1 MLRLVAYI
9 SDVCYLCILNL
20 LIPGIEKSATAKGI
34 VKLVPHS
41 WKDEVALFI
50 TNFNKE
56 RIIKEINTQLKK
68 RDIDISVAQIDLS
81 KFRTEGSRMLRL
93 EVIVDEIDY
102 NRLVKN
108 TVPKLLETMAQSNDS
123 KGALA
128 KLLLEKNLPVK
139 MLTAAL
145 DTLTQEEKDELV
157 VSIFNIFK
165 GDIREALYKILE
177 EQHIS
182 LDIEKLRLDTY
193 NPTT

>member
-20 LIPGIEKSATAKGI
+20 LIPGIENSATARGI
-34 VKLVPHS
+34 IKLVPHS
-41 WKDEVALFI
+41 WKDEVALLI
-50 TNFNKE
+50 TNLNREK
-56 RIIKEINTQLKK
+56 IIKEINTQLKK
-68 RDIDISVAQIDLS
+68 RDINISVAQLDLS

-93 EVIVDEIDY
+93 EVIVDDIDY
-102 NRLVKN
+102 NGLVKN
-108 TVPKLLETMAQSNDS
+108 TVPKLLENMAQSNDS
-123 KGALA
+123 MGALA

-157 VSIFNIFK
+157 VSIFNIYK
-165 GDIREALYKILE
+165 GDIKEALYRVLE
-177 EQHIS
+177 QQNIS

-193 NPTT
+193 KQTT